1 MEAAELAGTVVFAVS
16 GVIAVIGHR
25 LDWFGALVV
34 GTVTAIGG
42 GTLRDL
48 ILGVTPVTWIAEE
61 KYLFAALIGA
71 AGATLIA
78 RPVRER
84 PPRFG
89 AEALGTADALGLAL
103 FTVVGAGVAL
113 DLGFDGATAIASGVL
128 TGTGGGVIRD
138 LLAGRQP
145 LIMSG
150 QIYATA
156 AIAGAVAFVL
166 LYDVV
171 NVEEAVAGIIGGALV
186 FGLRVVAMRRDW
198 RLPEL
203 GT

>member
-1 MEAAELAGTVVFAVS
+1 VEAAELAGTVVFAIS
-16 GVIAVIGHR
+16 GVIAVIGHK

-71 AGATLIA
+71 AVATLLA
-78 RPVRER
+78 RPLRER

-89 AEALGTADALGLAL
+89 FEALGIADALGLAL

-113 DLGFDGATAIASGVL
+113 DLGFDGTTAIASGVL

-150 QIYATA
+150 EVYATA
-156 AIAGAVAFVL
+156 AIAGAVTFVI

-171 NVEEAVAGIIGGALV
+171 GIEEAVAGIIGGALV
-186 FGLRVVAMRRDW
+186 FGLRVAAIERDW

-203 GT
+203 GS